1 MFGLTPFAK
10 VSFAA
15 IGVAFVVATTEDVS
29 AADSQVFN
37 AQYAVSIA
45 EASTINN
52 ADSEQDAFF
61 EGITENITLADVE
74 AASIQFQFIV
84 TEAVTSAE
92 SESITAQFNATIIE
106 AWGQTPYSVLQNPL
120 TFAGFAMAGSP
131 FAGNFNTNGYLE
143 NPSYVVQANLLD
155 SITENTA
162 IAETETITAQ
172 YPLSIT
178 ETTNI
183 AETETIVA
191 QFLESIT
198 EAVTSADSSTQI
210 STFLESL
217 TEATTI
223 TEIDTLVAGFV
234 ESIVEPATLNN
245 SQSITAQFVE
255 IIAEAITVAD
265 SSTQQSN
272 FLNSIV
278 ETFTILDSQFPR
290 GWIRI
295 DDSETANW
303 GFRNQNIN
311 EIGGFATSTFA
322 GTPFAGYLN
331 FSGNVPAPI
340 VPDTNS
346 AWTLINDTEN
356 ANWNFRNQTIIEIG
370 GFATC
375 TFGGVPFAG
384 YLSFTGTVPNPI
396 IDVNTPNWTPI
407 DNSEANNWQVIN
419 DTQG

>member
-10 VSFAA
+10 APFAA
-15 IGVAFVVATTEDVS
+15 LGGAFTT
-29 AADSQVFN
+29 
-37 AQYAVSIA
+37 SI
-45 EASTINN
+45 
-52 ADSEQDAFF
+52 
-61 EGITENITLADVE
+61 V
-74 AASIQFQFIV
+74 
-84 TEAVTSAE
+84 
-92 SESITAQFNATIIE
+92 E
-106 AWGQTPYSVLQNPL
+106 AWGQTPYSVPQNPL

-234 ESIVEPATLNN
+234 ESIIENLTIDNT
-245 SQSITAQFVE
+245 QTITAQFAQA
-255 IIAEAITVAD
+255 IAEAVTMAD
-265 SSTQQSN
+265 LSTQQSA
-272 FLNSIV
+272 FLESIV
-278 ETFTILDSQFPR
+278 EAFVMLDSLIAR
-290 GWIRI
+290 GWIK
-295 DDSETANW
+295 
-303 GFRNQNIN
+303 
-311 EIGGFATSTFA
+311 
-322 GTPFAGYLN
+322 
-331 FSGNVPAPI
+331 
-340 VPDTNS
+340 
-346 AWTLINDTEN
+346 INDNHGQNPGWTQIN
-356 ANWNFRNQTIIEIG
+356 NF
-370 GFATC
+370 
-375 TFGGVPFAG
+375 
-384 YLSFTGTVPNPI
+384 
-396 IDVNTPNWTPI
+396 
-407 DNSEANNWQVIN
+407 
-419 DTQG
+419 QG

>member
-84 TEAVTSAE
+84 TEPITSAE

-155 SITENTA
+155 SIIENVNLADTRS
-162 IAETETITAQ
+162 ITAQ
-172 YPLSIT
+172 YLTS
-178 ETTNI
+178 I
-183 AETETIVA
+183 AENSNLADTPTITA

-295 DDSETANW
+295 DDSENAGW
-303 GFRNQNIN
+303 GYRNQVIN
-311 EIGGFATSTFA
+311 EVATFA
-322 GTPFAGYLN
+322 GF
-331 FSGNVPAPI
+331 
-340 VPDTNS
+340 
-346 AWTLINDTEN
+346 
-356 ANWNFRNQTIIEIG
+356 
-370 GFATC
+370 

-384 YLSFTGTVPNPI
+384 YLSFTGIVPNPI

-407 DNSEANNWQVIN
+407 DNSETNNWQVIN

>member
-45 EASTINN
+45 ETSTINN
-52 ADSEQDAFF
+52 ADSERDAFF

-84 TEAVTSAE
+84 TEPITSAE

-198 EAVTSADSSTQI
+198 ESVTSADSSTQI

-217 TEATTI
+217 IEATTI
-223 TEIDTLVAGFV
+223 TEIDTIIAGFV

-322 GTPFAGYLN
+322 GTPFAGYL
-331 FSGNVPAPI
+331 
-340 VPDTNS
+340 
-346 AWTLINDTEN
+346 
-356 ANWNFRNQTIIEIG
+356 
-370 GFATC
+370 
-375 TFGGVPFAG
+375 
-384 YLSFTGTVPNPI
+384 SFTGTVPNPI